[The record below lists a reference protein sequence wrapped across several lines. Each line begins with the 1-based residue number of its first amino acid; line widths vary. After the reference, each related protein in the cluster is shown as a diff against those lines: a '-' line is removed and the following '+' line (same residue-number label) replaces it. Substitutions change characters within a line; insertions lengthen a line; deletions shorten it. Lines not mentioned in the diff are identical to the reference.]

1 MARKQPRRTFVGVD
15 GSRASIEALREA
27 QELAMPLG
35 ATVEAWTCW
44 EFPIGYEAYLAMG
57 VDGFARPAEEPLEV
71 AVRKAFGPEQPRN
84 VVSRLVH
91 GPARSSLIEA
101 SRNALLLV
109 VGRRG
114 HVGFKGQLLGSV
126 SSGCVAHAH
135 CPVLQSFGIRG
146 RTLGCTQRMRA
157 VPLLTPE
164 QCCKPKSPLS
174 AAAKEGTSHGTR
186 H

>member
-1 MARKQPRRTFVGVD
+1 MARKQPPRIIVGVD

-27 QELAMPLG
+27 QELAVPLG

-57 VDGFARPAEEPLEV
+57 VDGFARPAEESLEV

-101 SRNALLLV
+101 SRKALQLV

-114 HVGFKGQLLGSV
+114 HGGFKGQLLGSV
-126 SSGCVAHAH
+126 SSACVAHAH
-135 CPVLQSFGIRG
+135 CPVLVVHAAEKGQHDGS
-146 RTLGCTQRMRA
+146 Q
-157 VPLLTPE
+157 P
-164 QCCKPKSPLS
+164 SPPVRKTTDLAS
-174 AAAKEGTSHGTR
+174 
-186 H
+186 